1 MFLSPTYALD
11 SIKQD
16 KKKDNVFFSVMHSF
30 CSQKKILGMI
40 LSTGALSSEAI
51 IIYLILSKIIITC
64 TRIAAIRNL
73 LLKACNKQ

>member
-51 IIYLILSKIIITC
+51 IIYLILKSSSPVLE
-64 TRIAAIRNL
+64 L
-73 LLKACNKQ
+73 LQLGIYY